1 VFARKVWQIALRT
14 GRAEPIVRPMISLYR
29 RLVERISI
37 WVAKKRGVD
46 LGAQGEQIACMW
58 LERRGYRILDRNVKA
73 PMGEAD
79 VIAEAP
85 GGTIV
90 LVEVKTR
97 VVDPAKPQPRA
108 EDQVGG
114 AKKKKLLALMQHV
127 SKANGWQQRKKRID
141 VVAIDVPKT
150 GTEPKIK
157 HIIDAVRG

>member
-1 VFARKVWQIALRT
+1 
-14 GRAEPIVRPMISLYR
+14 MISLYR

-108 EDQVGG
+108 EDQVGSG
-114 AKKKKLLALMQHV
+114 KKKKLLALMQHV